1 MKKGIITVLGKDR
14 VGIMAKV
21 CNYLA
26 EENINILDIN
36 QTIVNDYFNM
46 MMLVDLGNT
55 KSDFSKNV
63 DELELIGEKIGVA
76 VKLQLEDIFNKMHR
90 I

>member
-36 QTIVNDYFNM
+36 QTIVSDYFNM
-46 MMLVDLGNT
+46 MMLVDLEEGE
-55 KSDFSKNV
+55 SEFIKNV
-63 DELELIGEKIGVA
+63 DDLAGIGEEIGV
-76 VKLQLEDIFNKMHR
+76 VIKLQLEDIFNKMHR